1 MFVAQRNVDATTDD
15 EIKGVVARRL
25 ADAGSPAVLVEVAVE
40 IAVGATEQNLAEW
53 FEMGGAEFEN
63 GTNVVG
69 EQVA

>member
-1 MFVAQRNVDATTDD
+1 MPPPMMKSKALLLGDLLTQA
-15 EIKGVVARRL
+15 
-25 ADAGSPAVLVEVAVE
+25 PPQVAVE
-40 IAVGATEQNLAEW
+40 IAVGATEQNLTKW